1 MEDFLTKLSR
11 VEQCE
16 VNALIMEHASDTAE
30 QLTELECKLNGI
42 ECYVWD
48 TDDISSFTDE
58 AQDIFNIYYDDEF
71 DKLYTLLEQLILITN
86 I

>member
-16 VNALIMEHASDTAE
+16 VNALIMEHASDMAE
-30 QLTELECKLNGI
+30 QLTELECKLNNI

-86 I
+86 K

>member
-16 VNALIMEHASDTAE
+16 VNALIMEHASDMAE

-48 TDDISSFTDE
+48 NDNESSFTDE

-71 DKLYTLLEQLILITN
+71 DKLYTLLERLILITN
-86 I
+86 K